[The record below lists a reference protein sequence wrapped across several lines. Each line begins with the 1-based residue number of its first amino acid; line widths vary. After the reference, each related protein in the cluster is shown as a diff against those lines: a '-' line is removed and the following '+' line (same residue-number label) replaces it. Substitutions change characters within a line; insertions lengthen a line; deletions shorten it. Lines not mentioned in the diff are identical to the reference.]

1 MAEPRLTQEMKRHAV
16 ILSLAAGHA
25 DSEISAFLKVTRS
38 FVFKV
43 RRELGAAR
51 GDVATVSH
59 RKRHCRRS
67 DIRTPE
73 FVSSVQAAI
82 DEDPGKSMRALA
94 RELQVDDA
102 TIRRV
107 VHEDLSYKSYVMRR
121 GQFLSERT
129 RNVMGFLR

>member
-1 MAEPRLTQEMKRHAV
+1 MADPRLTQEMKRHAV
-16 ILSLAAGHA
+16 IVSFAEDHA
-25 DSEISAFLKVTRS
+25 DSEISTFLKVSRS

-43 RRELGAAR
+43 RRELGVAR
-51 GDVATVSH
+51 GDVTTVSH

-67 DIRTPE
+67 DIIRTPE

-82 DEDPGKSMRALA
+82 DEDPGKSMRALV

-107 VHEDLSYKSYVMRR
+107 VLEDLRYKSYVM
-121 GQFLSERT
+121 
-129 RNVMGFLR
+129 